1 MHTLRAPTK
10 RASYR
15 RQSATQTKASSTQQS
30 NLGAVQVTEPHQ
42 YTRPE
47 EVGTCA
53 GLVHERRQ
61 SARVFFYFGFR
72 GLLRPRDRHSAWQ
85 WDAPTHILRL
95 GSRRGVEGSF
105 GRPKRFCLGVS
116 RAVSDCQDLPPSRGM
131 CGSASKPVAEQGD
144 LETTFLGAVYC
155 SRGLPVTV
163 HTPKGHGLGPPC
175 KGPASTHPSN
185 IAR

>member
-1 MHTLRAPTK
+1 VHTLRAPTK

-61 SARVFFYFGFR
+61 SARVFFTLVFEAF
-72 GLLRPRDRHSAWQ
+72 
-85 WDAPTHILRL
+85 
-95 GSRRGVEGSF
+95 
-105 GRPKRFCLGVS
+105 
-116 RAVSDCQDLPPSRGM
+116 
-131 CGSASKPVAEQGD
+131 
-144 LETTFLGAVYC
+144 
-155 SRGLPVTV
+155 
-163 HTPKGHGLGPPC
+163 
-175 KGPASTHPSN
+175 
-185 IAR
+185 